1 MSVST
6 ACWEGSLKQAHEKCC
21 KSGCLLLSTLAT
33 VHETLFTS
41 KGRDLGQGLIPLS
54 RMPYPI
60 LECLDSNPSFPTE
73 SSLLPILP
81 GKWQVMA
88 QVAGPWLPRG
98 EMWMQGLTRHPAWT
112 PVVGVWGELFY
123 ICLCLCLVNKFKNHT
138 LKWELSLLYCFIL
151 LLVCF

>member
-81 GKWQVMA
+81 GKWQVTA

-98 EMWMQGLTRHPAWT
+98 EMWMQGLTLRLATLRGPPLW
-112 PVVGVWGELFY
+112 VFGE
-123 ICLCLCLVNKFKNHT
+123 
-138 LKWELSLLYCFIL
+138 SCFISAC
-151 LLVCF
+151 VCAL